1 MSTSTPT
8 STSPSPS
15 GRLSIPVAHGQ
26 LEAILK
32 TPASPVA
39 AAVVCHP
46 HPLGGGTMNNNVVY
60 RAAKALNEAG
70 LAVLRF
76 NFRGVGAST
85 GRYDGDTGEEEDA
98 LAALELLAQRYPGLP
113 LWMAGFSFGAR
124 VGLTVGARDARIEKL
139 LGIGLALRMFDYR
152 FLDACE
158 KPKAIIQGA
167 NDEYGGRAA
176 IEEAFA
182 HMTAP
187 KKLWVVDD
195 ASHLFPHHL
204 AQLEAA
210 AAAASSWLAAE
221 PYAGTP

>member
-15 GRLSIPVAHGQ
+15 GRLAIPVAHGQ

-32 TPASPVA
+32 EPESPVA

-85 GRYDGDTGEEEDA
+85 GRHDGGAGEEEDA
-98 LAALELLAQRYPGLP
+98 LAALDLLAQRYPDLP

-124 VGLTVGARDARIEKL
+124 VGLTVGARDGRIERL
-139 LGIGLALRMFDYR
+139 LGVGLALRMFDYH

-167 NDEYGGRAA
+167 NDEYGGVAEIEAA
-176 IEEAFA
+176 VAT
-182 HMTAP
+182 MAP
-187 KKLWVVDD
+187 PTRLWVVDG
-195 ASHLFPHHL
+195 ASHLFPQHL
-204 AQLEAA
+204 AELESAA
-210 AAAASSWLAAE
+210 AAAAVWLAAD
-221 PYAGTP
+221 P

>member
-1 MSTSTPT
+1 MSTSPPT

-15 GRLSIPVAHGQ
+15 GKLAISVAHGQ

-32 TPASPVA
+32 EPASPVA

-70 LAVLRF
+70 LVVLRF

-85 GRYDGDTGEEEDA
+85 GRYDGDTGEQEDA
-98 LAALELLAQRYPGLP
+98 LAAVDLLAQRYPGLP

-124 VGLTVGARDARIEKL
+124 VGLTVGARDARVEKL
-139 LGIGLALRMFDYR
+139 LGIGLALRMFDYH

-167 NDEYGGRAA
+167 DDEYGGRDA
-176 IEEAFA
+176 IEAAFA
-182 HMTAP
+182 TMAAP

-195 ASHLFPHHL
+195 SSHLFPRHL

-210 AAAASSWLAAE
+210 GSAATTWLLATAHL
-221 PYAGTP
+221 

>member
-15 GRLSIPVAHGQ
+15 GRFAIPVAHGQ

-32 TPASPVA
+32 EPESPVA

-85 GRYDGDTGEEEDA
+85 GRHDGGAGEEEDA
-98 LAALELLAQRYPGLP
+98 LAALDLLAQRYPDLP

-124 VGLTVGARDARIEKL
+124 VGLTVGARDGRIERL
-139 LGIGLALRMFDYR
+139 LGVGLALRMFDYH

-158 KPKAIIQGA
+158 WQ
-167 NDEYGGRAA
+167 
-176 IEEAFA
+176 IEELWQKHRVLITHVAVKIGSLGRSHGNLTKA
-182 HMTAP
+182 YARALEIQHLRQ
-187 KKLWVVDD
+187 KL
-195 ASHLFPHHL
+195 HPRFRRL
-204 AQLEAA
+204 
-210 AAAASSWLAAE
+210 
-221 PYAGTP
+221 